1 MLKAFPRSRPYR
13 HPSLFFSAHISARCP
28 HDLNARNRLM
38 FFIGLPGTRSFPT
51 NREGQERETKP
62 QELVCMHEVNL
73 PSETL
78 KEKTHSMANLFS
90 FLLPLCAFV
99 NLGLLIF
106 LSDSSGPLHL
116 LSLCGQEKNNYYT
129 RPRFNRGK

>member
-1 MLKAFPRSRPYR
+1 
-13 HPSLFFSAHISARCP
+13 
-28 HDLNARNRLM
+28 
-38 FFIGLPGTRSFPT
+38 
-51 NREGQERETKP
+51 
-62 QELVCMHEVNL
+62 
-73 PSETL
+73 
-78 KEKTHSMANLFS
+78 MANLFS

-129 RPRFNRGK
+129 IYPKSIFNFNVLRMKSHCNHNSETSSESLALVFTADMQN